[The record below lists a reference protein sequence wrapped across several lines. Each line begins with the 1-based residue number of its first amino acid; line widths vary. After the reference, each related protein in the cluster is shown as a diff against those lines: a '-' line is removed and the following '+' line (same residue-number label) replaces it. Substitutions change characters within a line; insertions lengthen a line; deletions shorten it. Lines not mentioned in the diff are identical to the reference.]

1 MKSEIFFG
9 TLASLAVASAA
20 SPLITRSER
29 ITLKGDQLN
38 GMRDVLRANGMA
50 DVLAANQNIQC
61 TITYSL
67 ALSTEAPWTI
77 TLATLNLE
85 NCQFTA

>member
-67 ALSTEAPWTI
+67 ALSTEPSPHFLSCLVSMIITI
-77 TLATLNLE
+77 R
-85 NCQFTA
+85 